1 MNKLSLSARLQTFG
15 RNVII
20 GVSVAL
26 VVAVAATVQLRV
38 NGPMYD
44 RIVLSKD
51 LVADILPP
59 PEYVLEAYL
68 EATLAV
74 NDPSQLE
81 VHRQKLAQLHKDYDD
96 RKDYWQKSS
105 LPAELRDKLVVQS
118 DAEVQTFW
126 KAVEQG
132 LLPALKSGDAAGAK
146 SAYQT
151 ASAAYTRHRA
161 MIDEVVKASDAF
173 SKKVEGD
180 AAMMT
185 WVAFLAVGAAAA
197 GLAFVLFRGLKDF
210 RTNAIAPVIDM
221 THVIT
226 ELANG
231 DLNAVNRHGDR
242 SDEVGEMARAVEVF
256 RTNAIES
263 IEARRRE
270 NEMRDAQDEQ
280 NRKIAK
286 DTKSVVDGLA
296 VRLQGLSRGEL
307 SPNIAE
313 YFPEEY
319 KRLRMDFNQA
329 VLELNNVMKEIRD
342 SSSSVAS
349 ASEQI
354 AAGAQELGRRAEMQA
369 ATLEETAAA
378 HDEITATVSKT
389 LVSAKETSA
398 IVNSARNQA
407 EASRGI
413 VQEAVEAITTIEK
426 SSREISHIIG
436 VIDEI
441 AFQTNLLA
449 LNAGVEAARAGD
461 AGRGFAVVAQEVRAL
476 AQRSSDAAKEI
487 RSLISESERAV
498 QHGVK
503 LVGSTGTTL
512 HEIVD
517 QVAIIAERVEEIAA
531 SAAEE
536 ATGLEEVNR
545 AISQLDTVTQQNAA
559 VAEESSAACASL
571 TEEADRLV
579 ALVVKFVLA
588 DDAKSRM
595 FDAA

>member
-15 RNVII
+15 RNIII

-26 VVAVAATVQLRV
+26 LVAIGATLQLRV

-44 RIVLSKD
+44 RVILSKD

-74 NDPSQLE
+74 NDPSQIE

-96 RKDYWQKSS
+96 RKAYWQSS
-105 LPAELRDKLVVQS
+105 ALPAELRDKLVVQS

-132 LLPALKSGDAAGAK
+132 LLPALKSGDAAAAK

-161 MIDEVVKASDAF
+161 MIDEVVKSSDSF

-185 WVAFLAVGAAAA
+185 WIAFLAVGAAAA
-197 GLAFVLFRGLKDF
+197 GLGFVLFRGLKDF
-210 RTNAIAPVIDM
+210 KANAIAPVIDM

-231 DLNAVNRHGDR
+231 ELNAVNRHGDR
-242 SDEVGEMARAVEVF
+242 GDEVGEMARAVEVF

-270 NEMRDAQDEQ
+270 NEMRDAQDEH
-280 NRKIAK
+280 NRKVAK

-296 VRLQGLSRGEL
+296 IRLQGLSRGEL

-313 YFPEEY
+313 FFPEEY

-329 VLELNNVMKEIRD
+329 VLELNTVMAEIRD

-378 HDEITATVSKT
+378 HDEITATVAKT
-389 LVSAKETSA
+389 LLSAKETA
-398 IVNSARNQA
+398 TIVNTARNQA

-503 LVGSTGTTL
+503 LVGSTGSTL

-517 QVAIIAERVEEIAA
+517 QVAIIAARVEEIAA

-579 ALVVKFVLA
+579 GLVGKFVLS
-588 DDAKSRM
+588 DDARARISN
-595 FDAA
+595 AA